1 MTEEE
6 LREAV
11 LEIVREKYRISGG
24 HNGTYLVE
32 LRDRTGADVEQIK
45 PVLNALFKERKI
57 RVSDGSKGK
66 LILLRKKP

>member
-11 LEIVREKYRISGG
+11 LEVVREKYRISGG

>member
-6 LREAV
+6 LRNAV
-11 LEIVREKYRISGG
+11 LDVIREKHRISGG

-32 LRDRTGADVEQIK
+32 LRDKTGADIERIK
-45 PVLNALFKERKI
+45 PILNALFKERKI
-57 RVSDGSKGK
+57 RISDGSKGK